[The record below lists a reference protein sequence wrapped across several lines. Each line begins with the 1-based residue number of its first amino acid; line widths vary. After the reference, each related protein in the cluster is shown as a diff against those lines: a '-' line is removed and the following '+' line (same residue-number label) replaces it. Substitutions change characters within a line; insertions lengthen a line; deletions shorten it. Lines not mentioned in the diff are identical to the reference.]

1 MCYSEGF
8 LLCDTWGLAVF
19 LAPGQLFYLSIP
31 SHRRNARIT
40 DIAITCRAFVSF
52 RDKTMAG
59 LAGFAELLHWS
70 SQIFFNPSG

>member
-8 LLCDTWGLAVF
+8 LLCVMLRAFCYVIRWGLAVF

-59 LAGFAELLHWS
+59 LACDFTC
-70 SQIFFNPSG
+70 